1 MENFGDYTNFVDDID
16 DVNFDNFLTK
26 KMREKA
32 KEKLTERAV
41 SIRDMVEEQ
50 RRKLLLKERNKE
62 KKEDG
67 GKSGAKR
74 KTRATRKFGTVYGDG
89 GKRLKTS
96 SNPNA
101 RGSQSLLNPRS
112 KKEEMLMDMGMSED
126 EIDALRA
133 LDRPNENIADSTDAI
148 IVETA
153 PPSFFNA
160 NKKMIMIVG
169 GLVVAGIVYFK
180 FIRK

>member
-50 RRKLLLKERNKE
+50 RRKLLLKER
-62 KKEDG
+62 KEDG

>member
-50 RRKLLLKERNKE
+50 RRKLLLKER
-62 KKEDG
+62 KEDG
-67 GKSGAKR
+67 GKSGANR
-74 KTRATRKFGTVYGDG
+74 KTRATRKFGTVYGE
-89 GKRLKTS
+89 RLKTS

-101 RGSQSLLNPRS
+101 IGSQSLLNPRS

-133 LDRPNENIADSTDAI
+133 LDRPNENKADSTDAI

>member
-26 KMREKA
+26 KMRENA

-50 RRKLLLKERNKE
+50 RRKLLLEERNKE

-74 KTRATRKFGTVYGDG
+74 KTRATRKIGTVYGG
-89 GKRLKTS
+89 ERLKTS

-101 RGSQSLLNPRS
+101 KGLQSLLNPRS

-126 EIDALRA
+126 EIDALRE
-133 LDRPNENIADSTDAI
+133 LDRPNENKADSTDAI